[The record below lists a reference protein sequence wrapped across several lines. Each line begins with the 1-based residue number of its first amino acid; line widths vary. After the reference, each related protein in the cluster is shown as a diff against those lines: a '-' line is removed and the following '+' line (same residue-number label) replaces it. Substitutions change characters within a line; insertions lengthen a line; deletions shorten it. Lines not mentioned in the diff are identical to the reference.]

1 MKSIRQ
7 AIARLSVC
15 IGLTAL
21 AVAAHSQTAPNAGT
35 NDNTSLEEIIVQAQR
50 VEQRLQDVPVAVT
63 PVSGAELE
71 TRRLHDLPQLTLA
84 IPSLDITE
92 DNTFVMR
99 GIGSQIFSSNVDSS
113 VGVTVDDISLGVP
126 IFMSNA
132 AFVDVDQVEAL
143 TGPQGLLFGR
153 NSSAGLINI
162 ITAKPKLNQFG
173 GEGTL
178 EYDDRDTAPGGHFG
192 IVATGI
198 LNLPTSSNSALR
210 LNFLESDQD
219 PVTDVVVNKSPNYQ
233 GNQKRTMGKAKWLW
247 EPTSDLSV
255 YVVGDYSHERGVGG
269 IWEDT
274 YRVTGAGGTDIAGA
288 AADSVTPGTKNLYK
302 GLSGAQYRS
311 VDTGGIAL
319 TITDKISDELTLS
332 NILGWRRYYNSY
344 NLDVDNSSLPFV
356 DVNGGKGSYD
366 QTSEELRLAY
376 KGSKIDGQAGL
387 YSFWSTNN
395 GFADFQ
401 GNGPFP
407 GITNFVFSEDTY
419 HLTGRSLAGYGQ
431 LNFHATDALQLIAGA
446 RVSNDHVDVNAVANP
461 FTPVTYNPPL
471 FGFINQLPF
480 VLPFGP
486 TNQNYSQGNEYTN
499 FSYKT
504 GLQYNVTPDAMFY
517 ATWGTGYK
525 GPAEKTYLFSA
536 TDSPY
541 LRPETVQDLEVGVK
555 SEFFDRRLRVNV
567 AAFLEKFKDFQVQA
581 FNAAGFATLTNAPGV
596 RATGVELDTSFKVT
610 SAFTVNYTATLQDS
624 HFTDFPGDP
633 CYTQQPPASCPNG
646 HSFQG
651 AGIQTPA
658 SARYHGTLEG
668 IYSIPLAAS
677 HLDLEANWYSRSSI
691 NFSAAGAPYQQVGSI
706 NVFGAS
712 MTYRTDYGITA
723 SIFCKNCGN
732 DVYPTFIL
740 ADPLDGSA
748 GVVSTFNRWG
758 YNSVRTIGASIGY
771 KF

>member
-1 MKSIRQ
+1 MKCASRAFG
-7 AIARLSVC
+7 AISVGVSLVAF
-15 IGLTAL
+15 GLPSHA
-21 AVAAHSQTAPNAGT
+21 QTASAAGSDDAT
-35 NDNTSLEEIIVQAQR
+35 LEEVIVHAQR

-63 PVSGAELE
+63 AVSGAELE
-71 TRRLHDLPQLTLA
+71 TERLHDLPQLTLA
-84 IPSLDITE
+84 VPSLDVTE

-99 GIGSQIFSSNVDSS
+99 GIGSQIFSANVDSS
-113 VGVTVDDISLGVP
+113 VGVTVDEISLGVP

-132 AFVDVDQVEAL
+132 AFVDVSQVEAL

-153 NSSAGLINI
+153 NASAGMLNI
-162 ITAKPKLNQFG
+162 ITSKPQLNQYS
-173 GEGTL
+173 GEANL

-219 PVTDVVVNKSPNYQ
+219 PITDVVVNKSPNYQ
-233 GNQKRTMGKAKWLW
+233 GNQKRLMGKAKWLW
-247 EPTSDLSV
+247 EPTSDLNV
-255 YVVGDYSHERGVGG
+255 YLIGDYSHERGVGG

-288 AADSVTPGTKNLYK
+288 AADGVTPGPDNLYK
-302 GLSGAQYRS
+302 GLSGAQFRS

-319 TITDKISDELTLS
+319 TITDKLTDELTLS

-356 DVNGGKGSYD
+356 DVNGGNQSYD
-366 QTSEELRLAY
+366 QYSEELRLAY
-376 KGSKIDGQAGL
+376 RGSRIDGQAGF
-387 YSFWSTNN
+387 YSFWSDNHA
-395 GFADFQ
+395 FADFQ

-407 GITNFVFSEDTY
+407 GITNFVLSDDFYDVK
-419 HLTGRSLAGYGQ
+419 GRTLAGYGQ
-431 LNFHATDALQLIAGA
+431 FNFHVTDALQLIAGA
-446 RVSNDHVDVNAVANP
+446 RVSNDHVAVNAIANP
-461 FTPVTYNPPL
+461 FTPVTYDPPL

-486 TNQNYSQGNEYTN
+486 ANQAFSQANSYTN

-504 GLQYNVTPDAMFY
+504 GVQYNVTPDVMFY
-517 ATWGTGYK
+517 GTWGTGYK
-525 GPAEKTYLFSA
+525 GPAEKTYLFST
-536 TDSPY
+536 TDNPY
-541 LRPETVQDLEVGVK
+541 LRPETVQDLEGGFK
-555 SEFFDRRLRVNV
+555 SELFGKRLRVNV
-567 AAFLEKFKDFQVQA
+567 AGFLERFKDFQVQA
-581 FNAAGFATLTNAPGV
+581 FNSAGLATLTNAQRV
-596 RATGVELDTSFKVT
+596 QAAGVELDTSFKAT
-610 SAFTVNYTATLQDS
+610 SALIINYNATIQDS
-624 HFTDFPGDP
+624 HFTDFSGDP
-633 CYTQQPPASCPNG
+633 CYTQQPTASCPNG
-646 HSFQG
+646 HFFQG

-668 IYSIPLAAS
+668 IYTVPLGGT
-677 HLDLEANWYSRSSI
+677 HLDLEANWYRRSSI
-691 NFSAAGAPYQQVGSI
+691 NFSTAAAPYQEVGPI
-706 NVFGAS
+706 DIFGAS
-712 MTYRTDYGITA
+712 ITYRMDNGFNV
-723 SIFCKNCGN
+723 SLFCKNCSN
-732 DVYPTFIL
+732 DVYPTYIL

>member
-1 MKSIRQ
+1 MKYILQ
-7 AIARLSVC
+7 AMSLFSLSG
-15 IGLTAL
+15 GLAMYA
-21 AVAAHSQTAPNAGT
+21 AVAHAQTAGT
-35 NDNTSLEEIIVQAQR
+35 TSTDDTQLVEIVVRAQR

-71 TRRLHDLPQLTLA
+71 TKRLHDLPQLTLA
-84 IPSLDITE
+84 VPSLDVTE

-113 VGVTVDDISLGVP
+113 VGVMVDDISLGVP

-153 NSSAGLINI
+153 NASAGLINI
-162 ITAKPKLNQFG
+162 ITAKPKLNEYS
-173 GEGTL
+173 GEANL

-192 IVATGI
+192 LIATGI
-198 LNLPTSSNSALR
+198 LNMPTSSNSALR
-210 LNFLESDQD
+210 LNILESDQD
-219 PVTDVVVNKSPNYQ
+219 PITDVIVNKSPNYQ
-233 GNQKRTMGKAKWLW
+233 GNQKRLMGKVKWLW
-247 EPTSDLSV
+247 EPSSDVSV
-255 YVVGDYSHERGVGG
+255 YLIGDYSHERGVGG

-274 YRVTGAGGTDIAGA
+274 YRVTGAGGSDIAGA
-288 AADSVTPGTKNLYK
+288 KADGVTPGSTNLYK
-302 GLSGAQYRS
+302 GLSGAQFRS

-319 TITDKISDELTLS
+319 TVEDKLSDELTLS

-356 DVNGGKGSYD
+356 DVNGGIESYD
-366 QTSEELRLAY
+366 QYSEELRLAY
-376 KGSKIDGQAGL
+376 KGSRIDGQAGL

-395 GFADFQ
+395 GFTDFQ

-407 GITNFVFSEDTY
+407 GITNFVLSEDLY
-419 HLTGRSLAGYGQ
+419 HLQGRSLAAYGQ
-431 LNFHATDALQLIAGA
+431 FNYHLTDELQFLAGG
-446 RVSNDHVDVNAVANP
+446 RLSHDHVAVSAIANP
-461 FTPVTYNPPL
+461 FTPLTYDPPL

-480 VLPFGP
+480 VLPYGP
-486 TNQNYSQGNEYTN
+486 TNQDLDQGNAYTN

-504 GLQYNVTPDAMFY
+504 GLQYNVTPDAMLY

-525 GPAEKTYLFSA
+525 GPAEKTYVFSA
-536 TDSPY
+536 TENPY
-541 LRPETVQDLEVGVK
+541 LRPETVQDLEVGIK
-555 SEFFDRRLRVNV
+555 SELFNKRLRVNV
-567 AAFLEKFKDFQVQA
+567 DGFFEKFKDFQVQA
-581 FNAAGFATLTNAPGV
+581 FDSAGFATLTNAPGV

-610 SAFTVNYTATLQDS
+610 SALTLNYTATIQNS

-633 CYTQQPPASCPNG
+633 CYTQQPTASCPNG
-646 HSFQG
+646 HFFQG

-668 IYSIPLAAS
+668 IYTVPVGTA
-677 HLDLEANWYSRSSI
+677 HVDFEANWYSRSSI
-691 NFSAAGAPYQQVGSI
+691 NFSAAGAPYQELGSI
-706 NVFGAS
+706 NIFGAS
-712 MTYRTDYGITA
+712 ATYRTDNGVSA
-723 SIFCKNCGN
+723 SIFCKNCSN
-732 DVYPTFIL
+732 DVYPTYIL